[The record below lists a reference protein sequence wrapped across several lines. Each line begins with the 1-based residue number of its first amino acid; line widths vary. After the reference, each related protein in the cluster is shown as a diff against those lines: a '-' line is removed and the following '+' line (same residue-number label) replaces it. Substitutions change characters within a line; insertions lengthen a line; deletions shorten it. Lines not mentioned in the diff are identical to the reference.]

1 MKSQRRTIT
10 KVAALVL
17 FLSGLMANSAY
28 AAECAPSTTFSN
40 GYMYYAFKDTSA
52 SCTWT
57 VPADATNIDY
67 LVVAGGGSG
76 GSRHAGGGGA
86 GGMLTGTSTS
96 LAGVTS
102 LGVSVGPGGAAV
114 TPSGNNW
121 ADGLNGTNSIL
132 SKNSGAGAFVTVTAL
147 GGGGGSSAGDN
158 ATAGG
163 SGGGSLSGTVGAGT
177 SGQGNAGGLGVSGP
191 SYWSSGGGGGAG
203 HAGYAAASQS
213 VAGAGGEGAIWL
225 ADFDT
230 KTATALGL
238 NLTNQ
243 TSGASVYF
251 AGGGGAGST
260 ATAASGGIGG
270 GGAGSIGANTAT
282 SGTAN
287 SGGGGGG
294 AGCCNPNYSGAGGS
308 GVIIIRYPANVGL
321 SLAISATPIYRAV
334 TNIVAT
340 ANIDGKVTFLA
351 NGKAIPGCKNLATV
365 SKTVTCPWKPS
376 LHGISA
382 IAATIT
388 SSTYASYKGSFS
400 RSATIL
406 ARSNNR

>member
-203 HAGYAAASQS
+203 HGGYAAATQS
-213 VAGAGGEGAIWL
+213 DA
-225 ADFDT
+225 
-230 KTATALGL
+230 
-238 NLTNQ
+238 
-243 TSGASVYF
+243 
-251 AGGGGAGST
+251 
-260 ATAASGGIGG
+260 
-270 GGAGSIGANTAT
+270 
-282 SGTAN
+282 
-287 SGGGGGG
+287 
-294 AGCCNPNYSGAGGS
+294 GAGGS